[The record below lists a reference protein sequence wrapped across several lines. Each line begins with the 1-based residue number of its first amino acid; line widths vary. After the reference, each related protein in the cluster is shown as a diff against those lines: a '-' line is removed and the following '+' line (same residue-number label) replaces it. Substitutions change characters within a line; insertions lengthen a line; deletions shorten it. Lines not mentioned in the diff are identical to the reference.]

1 MYTKNNS
8 YHKIELMDFFY
19 ILTNESINFSTIN
32 YSTHLIIVF
41 RRLVVVKVS
50 FHIDEEIVVFK
61 NIVRFSLIPIHPSIR
76 VGN

>member
-19 ILTNESINFSTIN
+19 TLTNESINFSTIN
-32 YSTHLIIVF
+32 YSTYLIIVF

-50 FHIDEEIVVFK
+50 FHTDEEIVVFK
-61 NIVRFSLIPIHPSIR
+61 TIVRFSLIPIHPSIR